1 MKKTTTGL
9 LYKRSEYVKRW
20 RTRYFMLEEETDD
33 ASNNNNNNNKTKC
46 LTYYIP
52 LKDDSMTYKSP
63 ETVPRGVVLLPE
75 GSIQKCVVWGAE
87 GSSHCVSGD
96 GSGSSVKD
104 GVIMEPSSG
113 KVMYAF
119 ELYYLDATGD
129 ATRKIYLA
137 ATSKEDRVR
146 WMQALMFKSSG
157 NVSDVKEV
165 VVEKDEVVEEEILKT
180 TSNAAAVPAAA
191 EVSSVTLMEAS
202 VENVQST
209 VATAVV
215 EEKEEEVPVSAVT
228 TEAVPSLAAT
238 TEAVPSLA
246 AAAVE
251 GIAVTNPNEASEA
264 PATSES
270 EGKKVAEDVSEKT
283 TEANVTSVSEV
294 GTEVVDDIVKTKVKA
309 IAASLSRDSQL
320 QHAPPNPAVF
330 ENLDADLVTKLGNT
344 IDKFLQMCD
353 EPLESWTDD
362 ENPQAKIFV
371 KRGVKVVQR
380 AMPDSNI
387 MRGDAVV
394 SYHPKLI
401 FDAILDLNKKKVYE
415 KHLHCAARLKEVNNH
430 TFIDYLRYVGTWPAT
445 ARDFCYLAHW
455 RILPERNNAIVIVA
469 INHEDE
475 QLCPLRTDAIRGD
488 IHLSGYLLTPIYDD
502 DGICRSCNFQRISAI
517 NVKGIVPNV
526 VTQKM
531 DQGSALFPSKVAR
544 YLDARFES
552 TEAFDDEERL
562 MTGEISDSILIEDV
576 LSYIPKKF
584 DVVNDNVLVDHQAEK
599 TDSQLE
605 NLDEV
610 MLQDERS
617 VDTSKEKL
625 IQNIAGVMILVAS
638 IILTPLSVWLLSGV
652 VRRLSSISITTL
664 MRSLAIGTCSII
676 CFSKNAFY
684 FQKTTSHTHKSFNR
698 ILKFFSL
705 SLVFFLPFSILELK
719 KSSEQHIWHWEIC
732 FLITLVYSIRSA
744 ILYALGTP
752 VYHTSSC
759 VKVNMHTHRHLG
771 TGPVTSRFSI
781 DLKRIL
787 HYVSEKKRLN
797 RTPGESSSMEGR
809 HDISVTHVT
818 IKAVAKALSEMPSL
832 NARRVDIPLLGVKGF
847 FPNKLI
853 DVSVST
859 SGAAH
864 DTVKISDVRSL
875 SLRQVADEISNKVQ
889 NSSLSKRSSSL
900 IPSLILGPLDY
911 ISEVFDIQDSSSYL
925 LRGRKF
931 GSCVI
936 ITAPDT
942 TGKEIDIDVQPSR
955 EPGMPSV
962 VVVIGG
968 VRLAR
973 TRENGDS
980 GKRSTRPSLT
990 FSISIDSP
998 ACGIMACRKF
1008 VERVQ
1013 KLLMNPENI
1022 ELIRTEGSE

>member
-20 RTRYFMLEEETDD
+20 RTRYFILEEETDG
-33 ASNNNNNNNKTKC
+33 SPKNKTKC

-52 LKDDSMTYKSP
+52 LKDESSSSYKSP

-75 GSIQKCVVWGAE
+75 GSIQKCVVWGAA
-87 GSSHCVSGD
+87 GSSHCED
-96 GSGSSVKD
+96 GSGSRLKEGMIV
-104 GVIMEPSSG
+104 EPSSG

-119 ELYYLDATGD
+119 EVYYLDATGD

-137 ATSKEDRVR
+137 ATSKEDRDR
-146 WMQALMFKSSG
+146 WMQAFVSKSG
-157 NVSDVKEV
+157 GDVLEVKDV
-165 VVEKDEVVEEEILKT
+165 VVEKDEVVEEEVLET
-180 TSNAAAVPAAA
+180 TSDAAAVPVAA
-191 EVSSVTLMEAS
+191 EVPSLTLMETS
-202 VENVQST
+202 VENVEST

-215 EEKEEEVPVSAVT
+215 EEEEEEVPVSTATTDAVT
-228 TEAVPSLAAT
+228 TEAVT
-238 TEAVPSLA
+238 AVD
-246 AAAVE
+246 

-270 EGKKVAEDVSEKT
+270 ERKVEEEISGENM
-283 TEANVTSVSEV
+283 EANATSVEEV
-294 GTEVVDDIVKTKVKA
+294 GAEVVDDNVKTKVKA
-309 IAASLSRDSQL
+309 IEASFSRDTQL
-320 QHAPPNPAVF
+320 QQEAQLAPPNPAVF

-415 KHLHCAARLKEVNNH
+415 KHLHCAARLKAVNNH

-455 RILPERNNAIVIVA
+455 RVLPERNNAIVLVA

-552 TEAFDDEERL
+552 TETFDDEERL
-562 MTGEISDSILIEDV
+562 MTGEISDSTLIEDV

-584 DVVNDNVLVDHQAEK
+584 DVVNDNAPVDHQAEK
-599 TDSQLE
+599 IDSQLE

-610 MLQDERS
+610 VLRDEKS

-625 IQNIAGVMILVAS
+625 KQNIAGVMVLVAS
-638 IILTPLSVWLLSGV
+638 IILTPLSVWMLSGV

-684 FQKTTSHTHKSFNR
+684 FKKTTSHTHKSFNR
-698 ILKFFSL
+698 ILKFLSL

-719 KSSEQHIWHWEIC
+719 KNSEKHIWHWEIC

-744 ILYALGTP
+744 VLYVLGTP

-847 FPNKLI
+847 FPNKHI

-889 NSSLSKRSSSL
+889 NFSLSKRSSSL

-911 ISEVFDIQDSSSYL
+911 ISEVFDIQDSSSHL

-968 VRLAR
+968 VRLAK
-973 TRENGDS
+973 TREHGDS

-1022 ELIRTEGSE
+1022 ELIRTEGTEYPSVL